1 MSENKWEEVGSFL
14 RNERSRTGLSL
25 FKVAKQVGITGNYLS
40 LIERGIQAPSNVIL
54 VALGNFY
61 NLDLESLFNMY
72 GRVYD
77 SSIKEALRIP
87 SLRKILM
94 EITANNKLSAE
105 EKEEVAQEVYS
116 ITMDILSKRK

>member
-40 LIERGIQAPSNVIL
+40 LIERGIQTPSNAVL

-61 NLDLESLFNMY
+61 NLDLEGLFNMY

-94 EITANNKLSAE
+94 EITTNNKLSAE

>member
-1 MSENKWEEVGSFL
+1 MSENKWEEAGSFL
-14 RNERSRTGLSL
+14 RNERRRTGLSL

-40 LIERGIQAPSNVIL
+40 LIERGIQTPSNIVL

-61 NLDLESLFNMY
+61 NLDLEGLFNMY

>member
-40 LIERGIQAPSNVIL
+40 LIERGIQTPSNVVL

-61 NLDLESLFNMY
+61 NLDLEGLFNMY

>member
-14 RNERSRTGLSL
+14 QNERKRTGLSL

-40 LIERGIQAPSNVIL
+40 LIERGIQTPSNAVL

-61 NLDLESLFNMY
+61 NLDLEGLFNMY

-94 EITANNKLSAE
+94 EITTNNKLSAE

>member
-40 LIERGIQAPSNVIL
+40 LIERGIQAPSDVIL

-61 NLDLESLFNMY
+61 NLDLEGLFNMY

-77 SSIKEALRIP
+77 SSIKEALGVHPCER
-87 SLRKILM
+87 
-94 EITANNKLSAE
+94 
-105 EKEEVAQEVYS
+105 Y
-116 ITMDILSKRK
+116 

>member
-1 MSENKWEEVGSFL
+1 MSENKWEEVGGFL

-40 LIERGIQAPSNVIL
+40 LIERGIQAPSDVIL

-61 NLDLESLFNMY
+61 NLDLEGLFNMY

-94 EITANNKLSAE
+94 EITTNNKLSAE

>member
-40 LIERGIQAPSNVIL
+40 LIERGIQAPSDVIL

-61 NLDLESLFNMY
+61 NLDLEGLFNMY

-94 EITANNKLSAE
+94 EITTNNKLSAE

>member
-94 EITANNKLSAE
+94 EIVANNKLSAE

>member
-40 LIERGIQAPSNVIL
+40 LIERGIQTPSNVVL

-61 NLDLESLFNMY
+61 NLDLEGLFNMY

-94 EITANNKLSAE
+94 EITTNNKLSAE